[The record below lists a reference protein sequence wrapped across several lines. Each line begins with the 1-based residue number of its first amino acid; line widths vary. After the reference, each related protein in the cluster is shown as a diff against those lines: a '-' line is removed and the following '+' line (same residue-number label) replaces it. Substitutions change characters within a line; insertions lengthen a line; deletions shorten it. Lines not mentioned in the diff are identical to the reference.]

1 MKLWVVTCLF
11 MSLAMQN
18 QAYNI
23 LMLAPVGSWSEYRLA
38 KTVGETLTEVGEA
51 SNQHHLPSF
60 SFIQAP
66 QGIKGRKFL
75 QNTQPS
81 SQPP

>member
-38 KTVGETLTEVGEA
+38 KTVGETLTEVGHKVTLVA
-51 SNQHHLPSF
+51 GYKPS
-60 SFIQAP
+60 
-66 QGIKGRKFL
+66 KL
-75 QNTQPS
+75 V
-81 SQPP
+81 